1 MNSAER
7 SGAGRMLRSTSAIPS
22 SEPYPIAV
30 SMPSPPATSQA
41 FTPRSPACPQ
51 QVPSETAG
59 MEWPS
64 LSSTRVLE
72 TGALYW
78 TSILGLALAWALLA
92 KESKPSTRC
101 HEDHIA
107 PIQLLFAITRPIIS
121 AQN

>member
-1 MNSAER
+1 
-7 SGAGRMLRSTSAIPS
+7 
-22 SEPYPIAV
+22 
-30 SMPSPPATSQA
+30 
-41 FTPRSPACPQ
+41 
-51 QVPSETAG
+51 

-107 PIQLLFAITRPIIS
+107 DPVSRSFFITAAAAI
-121 AQN
+121 